1 MEVYKMLAWLFI
13 VLFLIM
19 GLSSYLV
26 LRKLDETIEE
36 NWIDSRYEDNK

>member
-1 MEVYKMLAWLFI
+1 MLAWLFI